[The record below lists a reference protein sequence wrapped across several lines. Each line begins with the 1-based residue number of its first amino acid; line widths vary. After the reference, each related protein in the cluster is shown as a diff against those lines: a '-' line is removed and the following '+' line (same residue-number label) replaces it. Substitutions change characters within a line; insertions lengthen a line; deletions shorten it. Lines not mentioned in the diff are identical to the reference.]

1 MTRLTGERDTRTIMT
16 TAAAGNVARQ
26 GAEKEQG
33 ADKEKMEKRRA
44 LGRGLASLLPGPRA
58 VAPPAPAAAGV
69 NVGGGGAAG
78 TRTGVSAPHN
88 PAELRSAGQPRAAVP
103 TSSTSA
109 TPSIPTSSISTTPS
123 IPTSSTSATPS
134 IPTAHF

>member
-1 MTRLTGERDTRTIMT
+1 MT
-16 TAAAGNVARQ
+16 TAAAGSMA
-26 GAEKEQG
+26 GHGTEKG
-33 ADKEKMEKRRA
+33 HGGDKEKEKLEKRRA
-44 LGRGLASLLPGPRA
+44 LGRGLASLLPGPRP
-58 VAPPAPAAAGV
+58 VAPPAPPAAGV